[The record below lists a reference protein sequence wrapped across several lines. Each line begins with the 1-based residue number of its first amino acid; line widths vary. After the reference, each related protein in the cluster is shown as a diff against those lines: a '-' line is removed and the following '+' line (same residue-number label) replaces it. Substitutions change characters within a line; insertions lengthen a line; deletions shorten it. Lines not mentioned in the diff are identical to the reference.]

1 VIHCIGD
8 VLDESE
14 LDRILG
20 LIERGTFVDGRTTAR
35 WSARLVKNNEQLS
48 PACAVHGEII
58 ERVSTKVLDNQTF
71 KMAALPRKLRGPLI
85 SRTDAS
91 MGYGCH
97 VDDAIAGDPPT
108 RADLSYTLFLSA
120 PSDYDGGELVLED
133 ALGEHSFKLAAGSL
147 VLYPST
153 YLHRVET
160 VRTGRRL
167 VAAGW
172 VQSLCRAAAH
182 REILFDL
189 QRALRE
195 EFDVRGK
202 TTQFD
207 LLSKTYSNL
216 LREFA
221 EL

>member
-1 VIHCIGD
+1 MLPVMKTGVVSLFLLLATGGAATAQD
-8 VLDESE
+8 GAGFMGKWTLNREASE
-14 LDRILG
+14 
-20 LIERGTFVDGRTTAR
+20 
-35 WSARLVKNNEQLS
+35 
-48 PACAVHGEII
+48 
-58 ERVSTKVLDNQTF
+58 
-71 KMAALPRKLRGPLI
+71 
-85 SRTDAS
+85 
-91 MGYGCH
+91 
-97 VDDAIAGDPPT
+97 
-108 RADLSYTLFLSA
+108 DLSA
-120 PSDYDGGELVLED
+120 KI
-133 ALGEHSFKLAAGSL
+133 KLAAGSL